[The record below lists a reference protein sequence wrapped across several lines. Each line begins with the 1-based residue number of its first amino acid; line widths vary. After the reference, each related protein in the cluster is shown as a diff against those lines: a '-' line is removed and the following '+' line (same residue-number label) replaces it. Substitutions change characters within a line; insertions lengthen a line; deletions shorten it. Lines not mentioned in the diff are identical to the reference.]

1 MDNNDTE
8 YLDRFMRDFLVASRD
23 SPFIDIVEN
32 MYYYSKV
39 YEKLIYDREEV
50 QDIRHVLTDIT
61 SIWNRDTYLLSICVM
76 GKIFINVKN
85 VCFTDYFQVLPI
97 NLY

>member
-8 YLDRFMRDFLVASRD
+8 YFDRFMRDFLVASRD

-61 SIWNRDTYLLSICVM
+61 SIWNRDTYLLSIL
-76 GKIFINVKN
+76 
-85 VCFTDYFQVLPI
+85 CFG
-97 NLY
+97 

>member
-8 YLDRFMRDFLVASRD
+8 YFDRFMRDFLVASRD

-39 YEKLIYDREEV
+39 YEKLI
-50 QDIRHVLTDIT
+50 
-61 SIWNRDTYLLSICVM
+61 W
-76 GKIFINVKN
+76 
-85 VCFTDYFQVLPI
+85 
-97 NLY
+97 